1 MHVIRLRKPWHAQ
14 WYPSGVQLPVGTV
27 AGSTSSNQAPSSC
40 ILHRTACYRRS
51 FNRPTGLIPGQVVA
65 IVVRDVVMEVVK
77 EEVGAEVKDEVVVV
91 KTVRSR
97 RGASGHIG
105 CIKLNSQLLALN
117 HMEDRIEAEIGQQL
131 EPFNQLEIF
140 CQLPESTAAEPPEL
154 TEFMEISIEIY

>member
-14 WYPSGVQLPVGTV
+14 WYTSGEQLPVGTM

-65 IVVRDVVMEVVK
+65 IVVKEVVK
-77 EEVGAEVKDEVVVV
+77 EEVVKAEVREEVVVV

-105 CIKLNSQLLALN
+105 CIKLNLQLLALN
-117 HMEDRIEAEIGQQL
+117 HMEDRIEAEISQQL

-154 TEFMEISIEIY
+154 TDFMEISIEIY